1 MWHLKK
7 EVRNEVRDLTALAVS
22 NIALTLYYTSN
33 DLPPL
38 PHFFSQYGIHTKP
51 CFHRINCLCNI
62 SSLLLFQVTVGPC
75 KLACFFCCKYLL
87 ISSNLF
93 SRRFF
98 KFTRTSFLIRH
109 AFFVDIKRSLKS
121 LNTSYIF
128 ASSAIFYGNQLL
140 KYMMLWCLSNL
151 LRLEKQVGICQMMW
165 EAHWVKVLH
174 WNERLMIQTLM
185 GFQLGLE
192 TQLFSEAP
200 CDV

>member
-22 NIALTLYYTSN
+22 NIALTIYYTSN

-98 KFTRTSFLIRH
+98 KFTRTSFLITDMLFLLTLNEAWNPWIH
-109 AFFVDIKRSLKS
+109 YISL
-121 LNTSYIF
+121 
-128 ASSAIFYGNQLL
+128 LL
-140 KYMMLWCLSNL
+140 
-151 LRLEKQVGICQMMW
+151 
-165 EAHWVKVLH
+165 
-174 WNERLMIQTLM
+174 
-185 GFQLGLE
+185 
-192 TQLFSEAP
+192 QLFFMGINYFNIW
-200 CDV
+200 CFDVCQIFLEWKSKLVFAKWCEKLIGLKCCIEMKG